1 MGGIAALYQAATYLM
16 GIVFYLFVLDY
27 LSVVEPI
34 QKVKLLVDNQ
44 ISMYVTHLLMYVVFG
59 IFLVVLALALYERLK
74 TGASA
79 IMRAATALGLI
90 WAGVLIASGMI
101 FNAGIAPLVALY
113 DKDPAQ
119 AALVW
124 SGIESVSNGLSSANG
139 EILGGLWTLLVAWAA
154 LRAGG
159 LPKFLNYLGVVVGLV
174 GLLSAVPVL
183 NGLKGVFGM
192 SQLVWFVWLG
202 IVMLRQSPSAA
213 VQKTGSSSPC

>member
-1 MGGIAALYQAATYLM
+1 MNNLQKMGGIAALYQAATYLM

-44 ISMYVTHLLMYVVFG
+44 ISMYVTHLLMYMVFG

-74 TGASA
+74 TGAPA
-79 IMRAATALGLI
+79 IMRTATALGLI

-101 FNAGIAPLVALY
+101 FNVGIAPVVALY

-119 AALVW
+119 AASVW
-124 SGIESVSNGLSSANG
+124 LAIESVSNGLSSANG
-139 EILGGLWTLLVAWAA
+139 EILGGLWTLLVSWAA

-159 LPKFLNYLGVVVGLV
+159 LPKFLNYLGVVVGAV

-183 NGLKGVFGM
+183 NGLIGVFGM
-192 SQLVWFVWLG
+192 SQLVWFAWLG

-213 VQKTGSSSPC
+213 V